1 MMKCRRVKK
10 LLPLYVEGDLGSNQ
24 AESITA
30 HLDWCGQCNWLADEY
45 KESQN
50 WLRTNQAPEFDQ
62 AFLDSFKS
70 TVMRRVEESA
80 VRPSLLASIA
90 QQLSRRQV
98 LAMSGA
104 MLIAIGMVLFYI
116 YQTRLSVK
124 LPRVETAKQISE
136 TERAPGDVP
145 KVNVDDSQENP
156 SVPNKHSRHQP
167 NQKTHKPAPMAN
179 LEEPPLFSQVNR
191 WNELGTTNEV
201 AVTPRDLKDDSTEML
216 RIEIQTADPNIRIIW
231 FTPKIADGPQ
241 TNQ

>member
-10 LLPLYVEGDLGSNQ
+10 LLPLYVEGDLASNR
-24 AESITA
+24 AESISA

-70 TVMRRVEESA
+70 TVMRRVEETA
-80 VRPSLLASIA
+80 TRPSLLASIA
-90 QQLSRRQV
+90 QHWSRPQV

-116 YQTRLSVK
+116 YQTRLNVRI
-124 LPRVETAKQISE
+124 PPVETAKQIPE
-136 TERAPGDVP
+136 TEKVPGDVP
-145 KVNVDDSQENP
+145 KVNVDHSQENSLVP
-156 SVPNKHSRHQP
+156 SKHSRHHP
-167 NQKTHKPAPMAN
+167 NQKTHRTEPMY
-179 LEEPPLFSQVNR
+179 LQEPPLFSQVNR
-191 WNELGTTNEV
+191 WNELGITNEV
-201 AVTPRDLKDDSTEML
+201 AVTPRDVKDDSTEML
-216 RIEIQTADPNIRIIW
+216 RIDIQTADPNIRIIW
-231 FTPKIADGPQ
+231 FTPKITDGPQ